1 MRPSRSGSLASLSDG
16 TCCVGITRRWVGAW
30 GLMSR
35 NAISP
40 SRRFTM
46 VAGIS
51 PAATLQKRQPDM
63 GPLPSERLADLLP
76 ELLAAALFRRR
87 LRLDHGEPLQQLLLL
102 RRETRGGPD
111 PHTHVQVA
119 PPALAQP
126 RPALAP
132 HAVHRAGLRP
142 RLDLEQH
149 GPLPVRRG
157 DLHVAAQRRLTERD
171 RQVEDQVVAVALE
184 PGILGD
190 VEHRDEIARRP
201 AARPR
206 HALSAHREVVVVRDA
221 GRHVDLHG
229 LLDLDP
235 AVAAALGTRIRD
247 HRSLAAARGTG
258 RNGDELPE
266 HRARLAPHLPGAA
279 ARAAGRGPRALLG
292 ARSTARRAAVQ
303 RAHAHGLRRPG
314 GDLGQR
320 ELERPLQVRPTVP
333 VASALAAAE
342 DRVDPAQAPEVAHED
357 VERLGQV
364 EMREAEP
371 ALAAPPGAR
380 RRTAPQARF
389 TVAVVDGALV
399 GIAQHLVR
407 LGEPLE
413 PLLGVVALVA
423 IGMVVHRELA
433 IGLLDVGLGSVARH
447 SQNPVVVRR
456 PHASSSPTRRLV
468 WSTSATILSYGM
480 RVGPRTPIT
489 PARGPMR

>member
-1 MRPSRSGSLASLSDG
+1 MRPSSCGSLASLSDG
-16 TCCVGITRRWVGAW
+16 TCWVGITRRWVGAW

-40 SRRFTM
+40 SPRFTI

-126 RPALAP
+126 RQALAP

-221 GRHVDLHG
+221 GRHVDLHR

-258 RNGDELPE
+258 RDGDELPE
-266 HRARLAPHLPGAA
+266 HRARVAPHLPGAA

-292 ARSTARRAAVQ
+292 ARAAARRAAIQ
-303 RAHAHGLRRPG
+303 RAHAHGLRRPR
-314 GDLGQR
+314 GDFGQR
-320 ELERPLQVRPTVP
+320 ELECHLQVRPTVP

-342 DRVDPAQAPEVAHED
+342 DRVEPAQAPEVAHED

-371 ALAAPPGAR
+371 ALPAPPGA

-433 IGLLDVGLGSVARH
+433 IGLLDVGLGSVATH

>member
-1 MRPSRSGSLASLSDG
+1 MRPSSSGSLASLSDG

-40 SRRFTM
+40 SPRFTI

-63 GPLPSERLADLLP
+63 GPLPPERLADLLP
-76 ELLAAALFRRR
+76 ELLATALFRRR

-102 RRETRGGPD
+102 RRELRGGPD

-126 RPALAP
+126 GQALAP

-142 RLDLEQH
+142 RLDLEQR
-149 GPLPVRRG
+149 GPIRRG
-157 DLHVAAQRRLTERD
+157 DLHVATQRRLTEGD
-171 RQVEDQVVAVALE
+171 GQVEDQVVAVAFE

-201 AARPR
+201 VARPR

-221 GRHVDLHG
+221 GRDVNLHG

-235 AVAAALGTRIRD
+235 AVAAALGARIRD

-258 RNGDELPE
+258 RDGDELPE
-266 HRARLAPHLPGAA
+266 HRARVAPHLPGAA

-292 ARSTARRAAVQ
+292 ASALARRAAIQ
-303 RAHAHGLRRPG
+303 RAHAHGLRRPR
-314 GDLGQR
+314 GDFGQS
-320 ELERPLQVRPTVP
+320 ELERHLQVRPTVP
-333 VASALAAAE
+333 VARALAAE
-342 DRVDPAQAPEVAHED
+342 DRVEPAEAPEVAHED

-423 IGMVVHRELA
+423 IGMVVHSELA
-433 IGLLDVGLGSVARH
+433 IGLLDF
-447 SQNPVVVRR
+447 
-456 PHASSSPTRRLV
+456 
-468 WSTSATILSYGM
+468 
-480 RVGPRTPIT
+480 
-489 PARGPMR
+489 